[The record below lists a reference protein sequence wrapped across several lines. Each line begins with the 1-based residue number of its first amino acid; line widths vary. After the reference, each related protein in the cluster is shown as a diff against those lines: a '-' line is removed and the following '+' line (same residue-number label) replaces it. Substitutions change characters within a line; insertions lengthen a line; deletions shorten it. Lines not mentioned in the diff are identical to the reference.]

1 MEYGSDFTISDNKDR
16 LEIIHHK
23 FCKFAVSVSTNVPS
37 LVIYGELGH
46 TYSSVNKEESFKQGN
61 IDID

>member
-16 LEIIHHK
+16 LETIHHK

-37 LVIYGELGH
+37 LVIYGEL
-46 TYSSVNKEESFKQGN
+46 YSSVNKEENFKQGK